1 MKALIMAC
9 LDRETPEYLQV
20 AGKLYMADL
29 YKRVFKSD
37 TPFTL
42 KDHIKKMQDLD
53 YYRTWDYTEEEIN
66 IIDSYLDHKSDFNTS
81 YTSIKQFET
90 KYFVKDVSLGQT
102 YETPQFLYARIAMTI
117 LEKEENRL
125 EKIKEYLAL
134 LRSKKLSL
142 PSPNWEYIGTKKG
155 MATSC
160 CLYTCEDTSSSITA
174 LNLITDIMNTQS
186 AGLGYNMQIRTK
198 GDGARNNRL
207 EHNGKL
213 PYLTAQQAL
222 AKSNKQ
228 GSRGG
233 AITQYFVFFDPE
245 VKALIKA
252 RNPTTLVDERVDQID
267 HAILHNSL
275 LAELTAKGEDLCLF
289 SIKDVPDLY
298 KAFYNKDPIVFRTL
312 YAKYS
317 KTSFVKSKVK
327 AREVSL
333 LFNSEAYETGRLYD
347 INIEEANR
355 HTPSQEPIH
364 SSNLCVAPETTLLT
378 TNGHQVISELEGQA
392 VTIWNGFEWSDTV
405 VVKTG
410 TNQKLL
416 TVKTNN
422 GYSLDCTP
430 YHKFYIFDGYGK
442 DYKEVRAHELK
453 VGDKLAKFDLP
464 IIEGSLTLDSAYI
477 NGFYSGDGCAV
488 GSKQRVYLYDKKIK
502 LKSFIDPTNKLQWV
516 DQSQTFNRIYT
527 HFENLKTKYF
537 VPIFNYSIKSRL
549 DWLAG
554 YLDADG
560 CVQNNGNN
568 QSIVAASIELEFLK
582 EIQLMLQTLGI
593 NTKIILAAD
602 EGYKNLPANDGTG
615 ELASFWCKTSY
626 RLLLTSNDVYQ
637 LLQLGLKL
645 NRLEVSERLPQRDAK
660 QFIKIESVT
669 DTGRVDDTYCVN
681 EPLRHMAVF
690 NGILTGQ
697 CTEILEATAAF
708 HSVRELFQR
717 YSSEYTYV
725 DTLEQRDQIVLK
737 EFNTPVKLLN
747 SNAIKLPRH
756 LTEGDVFEFEDKVFT
771 VQNITRKNEIAL
783 CNIAAINLN
792 GDFTDEQYF
801 KTAYYA
807 LLTILWVIDNSE
819 YPFENLEYTSKARRN
834 AAVGLTGL
842 AYELARNNLY
852 YSSVGGKKHM
862 HFIAERHFY
871 MLCKAGIQLAKE
883 KGVPVWFDRS
893 NYSKGWLPI
902 DTYNKNVD
910 TIADF
915 TYEYDWEE
923 LRKELLEYG
932 LAFSFLVAHMP
943 CESSSQVLENT
954 NGLYPCRDLVVIKGD
969 GAHKNIFIV
978 PEYHKLK
985 DQYEIAWEVG
995 YNHMIDC
1002 YAIFQK
1008 WADQGISADFYED
1021 FTSPWQEPLTD
1032 KLVLTRYLRKV
1043 KMGVKGTYYT
1053 NSKTRKTN
1061 ESSTQEVGCGS
1072 GGCSL

>member
-1 MKALIMAC
+1 MAC

-37 TPFTL
+37 IPLSL

-53 YYRTWDYTEEEIN
+53 YYRTWNYTEEEIN

-90 KYFVKDVSLGQT
+90 KYFVKDVFLGQT

-317 KTSFVKSKVK
+317 KTSFVKSRVK

-364 SSNLCVAPETTLLT
+364 SSNLC
-378 TNGHQVISELEGQA
+378 
-392 VTIWNGFEWSDTV
+392 
-405 VVKTG
+405 
-410 TNQKLL
+410 
-416 TVKTNN
+416 
-422 GYSLDCTP
+422 
-430 YHKFYIFDGYGK
+430 
-442 DYKEVRAHELK
+442 
-453 VGDKLAKFDLP
+453 
-464 IIEGSLTLDSAYI
+464 
-477 NGFYSGDGCAV
+477 
-488 GSKQRVYLYDKKIK
+488 
-502 LKSFIDPTNKLQWV
+502 
-516 DQSQTFNRIYT
+516 
-527 HFENLKTKYF
+527 
-537 VPIFNYSIKSRL
+537 
-549 DWLAG
+549 
-554 YLDADG
+554 
-560 CVQNNGNN
+560 
-568 QSIVAASIELEFLK
+568 
-582 EIQLMLQTLGI
+582 
-593 NTKIILAAD
+593 
-602 EGYKNLPANDGTG
+602 
-615 ELASFWCKTSY
+615 
-626 RLLLTSNDVYQ
+626 
-637 LLQLGLKL
+637 
-645 NRLEVSERLPQRDAK
+645 
-660 QFIKIESVT
+660 
-669 DTGRVDDTYCVN
+669 
-681 EPLRHMAVF
+681 
-690 NGILTGQ
+690 
-697 CTEILEATAAF
+697 TEILEATAAF

-717 YSSEYTYV
+717 YSSEYIYV

-737 EFNTPVKLLN
+737 EFNTPVKLIN
-747 SNAIKLPRH
+747 SDAIKLPRH

-771 VQNITRKNEIAL
+771 VKNITRKNEIAL

-807 LLTILWVIDNSE
+807 LLTILWVIENSE

-852 YSSVGGKKHM
+852 YSSASGKKHM

-883 KGVPVWFDRS
+883 KGVPTWFDRS

-910 TIADF
+910 TITDF
-915 TYEYDWEE
+915 TYEYGWEE

-995 YNHMIDC
+995 YNHMIEC

>member
-37 TPFTL
+37 TPLTL

-53 YYRTWDYTEEEIN
+53 YYRTWNYTEEEIN

-160 CLYTCEDTSSSITA
+160 CLYTCEDTSASITA

-207 EHNGKL
+207 EHNGKI

-233 AITQYFVFFDPE
+233 AITQYFTYFDPE

-252 RNPTTLVDERVDQID
+252 RNPTTLIDERVDQID
-267 HAILHNSL
+267 HAILHNSF

-317 KTSFVKSKVK
+317 KTSFVKSRVK

-378 TNGHQVISELEGQA
+378 INGHQVISELEGQA
-392 VTIWNGFEWSDTV
+392 VTIWNGFEWADTV

-416 TVKTNN
+416 TVKTTN
-422 GYSLDCTP
+422 GADVTATL
-430 YHKFYIFDGYGK
+430 YHKWYVQDGY
-442 DYKEVRAHELK
+442 YKTIEKRTHELK
-453 VGDKLAKFDLP
+453 AGDKLVKFNLP
-464 IIEGSLTLDSAYI
+464 VIQGEKQLNNAYLS
-477 NGFYSGDGCAV
+477 GFYTADGYLSV
-488 GSKQRVYLYDKKIK
+488 RGEQRLGLFGQKIGIILENFSNKIQRYCKKRDGIEVVFNERLLDKYQI
-502 LKSFIDPTNKLQWV
+502 PTAE
-516 DQSQTFNRIYT
+516 YT
-527 HFENLKTKYF
+527 
-537 VPIFNYSIKSRL
+537 VQARL

-554 YLDADG
+554 ILDGDG
-560 CVQNNGNN
+560 TVMKG
-568 QSIVAASIELEFLK
+568 SLGVTPTVHLTSVKKDFLLNL
-582 EIQLMLQTLGI
+582 QLMLQTLGVSSLIAMQGVGRRKGKI
-593 NTKIILAAD
+593 NDIEFESSQAYYLSISGTD
-602 EGYKNLPANDGTG
+602 VYKLKQLG
-615 ELASFWCKTSY
+615 FKTY
-626 RLLLTSNDVYQ
+626 RLDITGDEPKYSSASYNTV
-637 LLQLGLKL
+637 K
-645 NRLEVSERLPQRDAK
+645 EVIDE
-660 QFIKIESVT
+660 
-669 DTGRVDDTYCVN
+669 GRVDDTYCVN

-697 CTEILEATAAF
+697 CTEILESTAAF

-717 YSSEYTYV
+717 YSSEYIYV

-747 SNAIKLPRH
+747 SDLLKLPRH

-771 VQNITRKNEIAL
+771 VKNITRKNEIAL

-807 LLTILWVIDNSE
+807 LLTILWVIENSE

-852 YSSVGGKKHM
+852 YSSASGKKHM
-862 HFIAERHFY
+862 HSIAERHFY

-883 KGVPVWFDRS
+883 KGVPTWFDRS

-923 LRKELLEYG
+923 LRKELLKYG